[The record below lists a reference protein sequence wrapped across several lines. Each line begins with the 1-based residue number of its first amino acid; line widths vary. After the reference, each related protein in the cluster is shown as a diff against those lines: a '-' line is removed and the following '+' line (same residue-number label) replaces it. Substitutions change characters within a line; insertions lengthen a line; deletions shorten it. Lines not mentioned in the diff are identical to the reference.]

1 MNIQDRKFIKEF
13 KAKRRNEA
21 IVKLLFIILLFALIV
36 LQIVF
41 ATDYYELIYESV
53 GNNSVDMM
61 LLITP
66 YISFG
71 VLFMLRVIVELFD
84 IDYTFRSYISSL
96 KL

>member
-1 MNIQDRKFIKEF
+1 MNIQDRKFVKEF

-21 IVKLLFIILLFALIV
+21 ILKLLFIILLLNLIV
-36 LQIVF
+36 IQIVF
-41 ATDYYELIYESV
+41 AAQYYELIYESV
-53 GNNSVDMM
+53 GNDSVDMM

-66 YISFG
+66 YVSFG
-71 VLFMLRVIVELFD
+71 VLFTLRVIVELFD

>member
-1 MNIQDRKFIKEF
+1 MNIQDRKFVKEF

-21 IVKLLFIILLFALIV
+21 ILKLLFIILLLNLIV
-36 LQIVF
+36 IQIVF
-41 ATDYYELIYESV
+41 AAQYYELIYESV
-53 GNNSVDMM
+53 GNDSVDMM

-66 YISFG
+66 YVSFG
-71 VLFMLRVIVELFD
+71 VLFALRVIVELFD